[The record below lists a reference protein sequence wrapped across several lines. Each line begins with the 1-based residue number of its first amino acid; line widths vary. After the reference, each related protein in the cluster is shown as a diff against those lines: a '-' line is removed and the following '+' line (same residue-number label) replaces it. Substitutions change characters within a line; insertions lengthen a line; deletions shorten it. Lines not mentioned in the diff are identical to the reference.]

1 MRACEHLLANQ
12 RRVTIRGIVGNFK
25 EMYRNLHILYMYE
38 SIKVE
43 LCQMKGTKSD
53 SQNLFS
59 FLSGN
64 VANYNPI
71 NNNQQVRKGAQ
82 TSLSIF
88 NIESQCHENRTSAM
102 RKENI

>member
-25 EMYRNLHILYMYE
+25 EMYRNLHILYLYE

-64 VANYNPI
+64 VA

-102 RKENI
+102 RNENI